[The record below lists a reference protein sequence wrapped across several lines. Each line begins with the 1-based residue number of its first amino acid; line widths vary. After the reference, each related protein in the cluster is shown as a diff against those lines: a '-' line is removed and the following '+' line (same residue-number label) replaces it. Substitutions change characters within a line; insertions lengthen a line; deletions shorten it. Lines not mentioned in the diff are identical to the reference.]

1 MSNAPVSRGALAA
14 LSLCML
20 LPSLATSI
28 ANVALPTFVE
38 AFGASFH
45 QVQWV
50 VIAYLLAHA
59 VLVVGIGRLG
69 DRVGRRRLLVAGLVL
84 FTAASLACGMASA
97 LWPLVA
103 ARAVQ
108 GVGAAVLVA
117 MSMALVADTLP
128 KRQTGRAMGLLG
140 TMSAIGTALGPSLGG
155 ALIDGLGWPSL
166 FFLNLPLGAVALVL
180 AWRYLPS
187 PPVATDPAA
196 TPSPARW
203 AIVWREPGLGAGLA
217 MSALVST
224 VMMATLVVGPFHL
237 ARAFGLA
244 AAGAGLVMSAG
255 PVVSALAGVPA
266 GRWVDRLGAARMTII
281 GLSGMAGGSLGLA
294 LVPESWGIGGYV
306 LPLVVLTAHYALFQA
321 ANNTAVMN
329 DVAADRRGVV
339 AGMLNLSRLIGLVA
353 GASLMGGVFAFA
365 GMPSTFL
372 LATGLVAAAGLVA
385 LRLPRRVLSAGA

>member
-1 MSNAPVSRGALAA
+1 
-14 LSLCML
+14 
-20 LPSLATSI
+20 
-28 ANVALPTFVE
+28 
-38 AFGASFH
+38 
-45 QVQWV
+45 
-50 VIAYLLAHA
+50 
-59 VLVVGIGRLG
+59 
-69 DRVGRRRLLVAGLVL
+69 
-84 FTAASLACGMASA
+84 
-97 LWPLVA
+97 
-103 ARAVQ
+103 
-108 GVGAAVLVA
+108 
-117 MSMALVADTLP
+117 
-128 KRQTGRAMGLLG
+128 MGLLG

-166 FFLNLPLGAVALVL
+166 FFLNLPLGALALVL
-180 AWRYLPS
+180 AWRCLPS

-196 TPSPARW
+196 TASPARW

-281 GLSGMAGGSLGLA
+281 GLAGMAGGSLGLA